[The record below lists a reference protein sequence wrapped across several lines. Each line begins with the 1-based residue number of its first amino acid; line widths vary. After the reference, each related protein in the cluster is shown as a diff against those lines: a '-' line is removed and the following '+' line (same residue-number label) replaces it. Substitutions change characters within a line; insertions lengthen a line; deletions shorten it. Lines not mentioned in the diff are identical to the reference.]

1 MTREGLLCTCAWL
14 HISTLV
20 LFIIIFSECVHFKKN
35 PDYMHMYMY
44 SITPKAYWH
53 QLELCLTCRK
63 YLFLNPY
70 QSHIPWKILFLF
82 FIERTHTDSS
92 HWAFVATNVFFKG
105 AVSNNLLC
113 FTICDRAAPGRTV
126 FLFQSE
132 KLLLSVVQSLFAS
145 EVKNTNTHLVLWA
158 SLNSMDA

>member
-1 MTREGLLCTCAWL
+1 MYFNLITSFPLLHQKT
-14 HISTLV
+14 
-20 LFIIIFSECVHFKKN
+20 VHFLEN
-35 PDYMHMYMY
+35 LDYMHMYMY

-145 EVKNTNTHLVLWA
+145 EVNNTNTHPVLWA
-158 SLNSMDA
+158 SSNSMDA